1 MYVHTLLS
9 RLLSNPIR
17 NSRRT
22 PKINAQN
29 LLLNTTSP
37 DQVRN
42 IKIVLSKLIICRC
55 NMFAAKL
62 DAGECIQAV
71 EEEPSLYSARLAS
84 KSELM
89 YLVLGFCYLFFLMFF
104 F

>member
-1 MYVHTLLS
+1 M
-9 RLLSNPIR
+9 SNPIR

-29 LLLNTTSP
+29 LLLNTTIP
-37 DQVRN
+37 HQVRN
-42 IKIVLSKLIICRC
+42 IKVVLSKLIICRR

-71 EEEPSLYSARLAS
+71 EEEPSLCSARLAS
-84 KSELM
+84 KSERFKKF
-89 YLVLGFCYLFFLMFF
+89 GFFLAFHCFLFFFNNSPPESY
-104 F
+104 

>member
-1 MYVHTLLS
+1 
-9 RLLSNPIR
+9 
-17 NSRRT
+17 
-22 PKINAQN
+22 
-29 LLLNTTSP
+29 
-37 DQVRN
+37 
-42 IKIVLSKLIICRC
+42 
-55 NMFAAKL
+55 MFAAKL